1 MTGERDAAAWRR
13 EGLPGTPHA
22 ARFPWLALAGVAAT
36 IAAAT
41 VLVLGIGD
49 TLSSRDDSADR
60 LLPLQA
66 ASPSAPAPP
75 EPSSPEPPR
84 PPPVS
89 TAPEPPPPQAP
100 PTEPSVEDVLVRLR
114 HAVDEGVAAG
124 DVRDDVGLDLGN
136 VIERMLDHGQRSRTD
151 VASLRHKIATRARE
165 GAITGGR
172 AEQLRVILD
181 GALP

>member
-1 MTGERDAAAWRR
+1 MTEREAAKWRR
-13 EGLPGTPHA
+13 EDLPRAPHA

-66 ASPSAPAPP
+66 ASPPTPPPP
-75 EPSSPEPPR
+75 EPSSPEPPW

-89 TAPEPPPPQAP
+89 TAPEPPPPQ
-100 PTEPSVEDVLVRLR
+100 TPSVEEVLVRLR
-114 HAVDEGVAAG
+114 YAVDEGVAAG

-136 VIERMLDHGQRSRTD
+136 VIERMLDHGERSRAD

-172 AEQLRVILD
+172 AERLRMILD
-181 GALP
+181 GAVP